1 MMDASNVLADTF
13 HPIQQREGK
22 TTMEAT
28 LTRPL
33 PLQLTK
39 PVELAPSLEAA
50 IKAALTAE
58 HTTYNPKTQVREN
71 PEGIP
76 QFMDHGGNG
85 TSSNGQC
92 NTLGLG
98 NLIQVDADVVIDD
111 NDVL

>member
-1 MMDASNVLADTF
+1 MKAN
-13 HPIQQREGK
+13 
-22 TTMEAT
+22 
-28 LTRPL
+28 LTSPL
-33 PLQLTK
+33 PLQLTT
-39 PVELAPSLEAA
+39 PIALTPSVEGAV
-50 IKAALTAE
+50 KAALEAT
-58 HTTYNPKTQVREN
+58 HTTYNPETQVREN

-76 QFMDHGGNG
+76 QFMDHGGNN

>member
-1 MMDASNVLADTF
+1 
-13 HPIQQREGK
+13 
-22 TTMEAT
+22 MEAT

-33 PLQLTK
+33 PLQLTT
-39 PVELAPSLEAA
+39 PISLTPSIEEAV
-50 IKAALTAE
+50 KAALDAG
-58 HTTYNPKTQVREN
+58 HTTYNPAAQVREN

-76 QFMDHGGNG
+76 QFMDGGG
-85 TSSNGQC
+85 SSTHSNGQC

>member
-1 MMDASNVLADTF
+1 
-13 HPIQQREGK
+13 
-22 TTMEAT
+22 MEAT

-39 PVELAPSLEAA
+39 PVELAPSLEEA
-50 IKAALTAE
+50 IKAALTSA
-58 HTTYNPKTQVREN
+58 HSTYNAETQVREN

-76 QFMDHGGNG
+76 QFFDQHE

-92 NTLGLG
+92 NTLALG